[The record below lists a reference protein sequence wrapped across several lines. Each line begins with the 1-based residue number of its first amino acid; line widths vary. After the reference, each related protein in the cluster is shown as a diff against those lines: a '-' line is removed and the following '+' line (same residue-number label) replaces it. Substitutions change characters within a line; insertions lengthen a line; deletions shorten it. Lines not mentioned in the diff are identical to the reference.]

1 MTAMTEMIM
10 AATGNNS
17 IIMAERMP
25 ESEVFMKINSKSFM
39 SRGLATV
46 ALVGMLAG
54 IGSMPVMAQ
63 YNKEEAQEV
72 PEVVSEEKPDGTPFS
87 VKGNGEVLDDI
98 SNDETKQFIT
108 VRTKNNQ
115 TFFVVIDR
123 ANSVDNV
130 YMLSMIDED
139 DLSEFLEEQETDSIA
154 GVQLPE
160 ETEKVQE
167 TEQEVT
173 ESVEEEKKS
182 GGSWGMLLAA
192 AGFVGLFGAGYYYFK
207 IYKPGQR
214 KNANL
219 TPADQED
226 YDNGEYEDE
235 YEDEDGYEDD
245 ESDYEDLEYD
255 DEEYEDE
262 ADEEDDPGMED
273 EDSDYVDDAEADPGT
288 ESETAA
294 SVTEGD
300 MTEDYYEEEEEEKEE
315 SPRKKR
321 SRRRKKK

>member
-1 MTAMTEMIM
+1 
-10 AATGNNS
+10 
-17 IIMAERMP
+17 
-25 ESEVFMKINSKSFM
+25 MKINSKSFM

-46 ALVGMLAG
+46 ALAGMLAG

-207 IYKPGQR
+207 IYKPGQK
-214 KNANL
+214 KNMNL
-219 TPADQED
+219 TPADQDED
-226 YDNGEYEDE
+226 YDEDDE

-245 ESDYEDLEYD
+245 ESDYEELEYD
-255 DEEYEDE
+255 DEEYEDDEYEADDE

-273 EDSDYVDDAEADPGT
+273 EDSDYADDAEADPGT

-300 MTEDYYEEEEEEKEE
+300 MTEDYYEEEEEEQEE
-315 SPRKKR
+315 APRKRR

>member
-1 MTAMTEMIM
+1 M

-17 IIMAERMP
+17 ISMAERMP
-25 ESEVFMKINSKSFM
+25 ESEVFMKINSKSCM
-39 SRGLATV
+39 ARGLAMV
-46 ALVGMLAG
+46 ALAGMLAG
-54 IGSMPVMAQ
+54 VGSMPVMAQ

-154 GVQLPE
+154 GVQIPE
-160 ETEKVQE
+160 ETEKLQE

-207 IYKPGQR
+207 IYKSGQK
-214 KNANL
+214 KNMNL
-219 TPADQED
+219 TPADQDED
-226 YDNGEYEDE
+226 YDEDDE

-245 ESDYEDLEYD
+245 ESDYEELEYD
-255 DEEYEDE
+255 DEEYEDDEYEADDE

-273 EDSDYVDDAEADPGT
+273 EDSDYADDAEADPGT

-300 MTEDYYEEEEEEKEE
+300 MTEDYYEEEEEEQEE
-315 SPRKKR
+315 APRKRR